1 MKKIINMLPNQ
12 VSKLI
17 IILLSPFLFTS
28 HVFAS
33 IYDWTGKTSTDVTVS
48 TNWKNESTNNYGVPA
63 SGDDVHVGVSSSY
76 NLTVMPVVTANTTW
90 NSLTYGYYGPSS
102 NYTYGII
109 YNLSLTVNSGITLTI
124 VTNIT
129 QNHDPA
135 APASKYNFLATT
147 IEGAGTLL
155 CQGNFIVGDATTK
168 PENTVADVTKVS
180 LQINQLTIS
189 GNVIL
194 NSNGNGINTPAG
206 NDGICYPVFSVEKGT
221 TTLLKQITF
230 VLNDSPLINGYD
242 TYNPPEYR
250 YPGYGAFT
258 ADNTPGS
265 PSTVELKYK
274 QAIVP
279 ADHFYVYFTFGG
291 NNGTILY
298 DDPNNENQTI
308 YTANEPSATTTTTYI
323 NTNAVSYYNLTFSGP
338 STKVLD
344 QNSTLGTT
352 TEGLT
357 TGGTWTTQG
366 STLNMINNNPTVT
379 IGGNWVNST
388 TVNEGTAS
396 VTVAGS
402 IINNAGNIING
413 NSATANTTAGG
424 LTNSG
429 TITCNAEN
437 MTFTGAA
444 TNNSII
450 TGGTGTLTF
459 DGTYTNT
466 SGSSIVTATG
476 LTYFIGNYTNTAGT
490 ITTGTGNVY
499 FDGNYTN
506 NAGSTYTESA
516 TGMTYFNGANQTL
529 YDNSTIG
536 TIFNNVTFNCS
547 GTATMTSGSG
557 NFGIFPTGV
566 LTMVSPATLIGGN
579 TLPGGAGYLTLF
591 SNAASSATI
600 AQIPAGATIGG
611 NINVQRFI
619 TGTNANYRGY
629 RLFSSPVNNVA
640 PTSAANNYINLYY
653 LNKSTTVDGTT
664 YNGAFTAGPGGSSS
678 GFTITNANPTIYIYD
693 ETLPSNNYTFISG
706 KNVGVAAIST
716 TSAGTSVITASNSTS
731 SGTIPAAANIPA
743 ANGYLLYFVGDNTRA
758 SGSPSITPTNAY
770 ITHTGFINQ
779 QNVTVNLWY
788 TPTGGASHLS
798 YTSSL
803 PATSFPGYNMVGN
816 PYPSTIDLKT
826 LYSDNSSNN
835 IGQVFYEL
843 DDLSPNN
850 NYVGYNG
857 ATGATSGT
865 PATSVSEYVASGQ
878 GFLVTATSATASTLT
893 FKETEKPTTITNPS
907 TLLLAH
913 LPTNDSFSLQNSSQ
927 NILTGLHL
935 RLQKDSVTFDECGL
949 YFGDNWSDKF
959 DAADGVDLD
968 GVSPTVYMSS
978 YTSDNIR
985 TCINSLSDY
994 TKGKR
999 IKLFVKGNTDGIYN
1013 LTLADMFNIDTSA
1026 YNIYLLDNFKRDS
1039 LDIGRYKSYAFNI
1052 TNSDTNSYGSNRLE
1066 LAIERKPLPQYQLI
1080 SFTAQKVK
1088 EGVLLTWKT
1097 ENEGDY
1103 TGFGIQKQDVGGAKY
1118 NQLYTLQSSG
1128 DGTYT
1133 YIDHNPATGS
1143 NIYRLQQINIDSL
1156 VSYTNAINVLY
1167 NSAANNNLI
1176 NIYPNPAK
1184 QLININLNSAAP
1196 QTLNSYTAAI
1206 YSSMGAM
1213 VMQTTIS
1220 NGSTITQD
1228 VSGLKPGIY
1237 TVEVKTG
1244 DGNLMGNS
1252 KFIKT
1257 N

>member
-1 MKKIINMLPNQ
+1 MKKIVYMLPKQ
-12 VSKLI
+12 TLKTAFIFLS
-17 IILLSPFLFTS
+17 LLLLTS
-28 HVFAS
+28 NVFAA

-48 TNWKNESTNNYGVPA
+48 GNWKNESGGSGIPG

-90 NSLTYGYYGPSS
+90 NSLTIGYYGPAS
-102 NYTYGII
+102 NYTYGIT

-124 VTNIT
+124 LTNIT

-135 APASKYNFLATT
+135 APSSKYNFLTTT

-155 CQGNFIVGDATTK
+155 CQGNFIVGDAVTK

-189 GNVIL
+189 GNVVL

-258 ADNTPGS
+258 ADNTPNS
-265 PSTVELKYK
+265 PSTLELKYK

-291 NNGTILY
+291 NNGTVLY

-308 YTANEPSATTTTTYI
+308 YTANEPSATATTTYI

-338 STKVLD
+338 STKILD
-344 QNSTLGTT
+344 KNSTLGTT

-366 STLNMINNNPTVT
+366 STLNMGSNNPTVT

-396 VTVAGS
+396 VSVAGY
-402 IINNAGNIING
+402 IQNNTGNIING
-413 NSATANTTAGG
+413 NAATANTTAGG
-424 LTNSG
+424 LINSG

-459 DGTYTNT
+459 DNTYTNT
-466 SGSSIVTATG
+466 SGSSIVTSTG
-476 LTYFIGNYTNTAGT
+476 LTYFIGNYTNNAGT
-490 ITTGTGNVY
+490 LTTGTGNVY
-499 FDGNYTN
+499 FDGNYSN
-506 NAGSTYTESA
+506 NAGAIFTESA
-516 TGMTYFNGANQTL
+516 TGMVYFNGANQTL
-529 YDNSTIG
+529 NDNSTIG
-536 TIFNNVTFNCS
+536 SIFNHVTFNCS
-547 GTATMTSGSG
+547 GTATMTAGTG
-557 NFGIFPTGV
+557 NFGIATTGV
-566 LTMVSPATLIGGN
+566 LYMASPATLIAGS

-591 SNAASSATI
+591 SNATSSATI
-600 AQIPAGATIGG
+600 AQIPSGASIGG
-611 NINVQRFI
+611 NVNVQRFL
-619 TGTNANYRGY
+619 TGTNINYRGY
-629 RLFSSPVNNVA
+629 RLLSSPVNNVG
-640 PTSAANNYINLYY
+640 PTSSANNYINLYC
-653 LNKSTTVDGTT
+653 LNKSTTIDGTT
-664 YNGAFTAGPGGSSS
+664 YNAPFTAGPGGTAS
-678 GFTITNANPTIYIYD
+678 GFTITNANPTIYLYD
-693 ETLPSNNYTFISG
+693 ETLPSSNVSFIAG
-706 KNVGVAAIST
+706 KNVGITGIGSNTVNSVTLASSSIASASVPAT
-716 TSAGTSVITASNSTS
+716 TS
-731 SGTIPAAANIPA
+731 IPA
-743 ANGYLLYFVGDNTRA
+743 ANGYILYFVGDNTRA
-758 SGSPSITPTNAY
+758 SGSTSITPTNAY

-803 PATSFPGYNMVGN
+803 PTIYFPGYNMVGN
-816 PYPSTIDLKT
+816 PYPSTIDLKAV
-826 LYSDNSSNN
+826 YSDNSSNN
-835 IGQVFYEL
+835 IGQIFYEL

-850 NYVGYNG
+850 NYLGYNG
-857 ATGATSGT
+857 LTGATSGT
-865 PATSVSEYVASGQ
+865 PATAVSEYVASGQ
-878 GFLVTATSATASTLT
+878 GFLVTASSATASTLT
-893 FKETEKPTTITNPS
+893 FKETEKPTTVTNPS
-907 TLLLAH
+907 NLILAN
-913 LPTNDSFSLQNSSQ
+913 LPADKSFALQNSSQ

-935 RLQKDSVTFDECGL
+935 RLQKDSATFDECGI
-949 YFGDNWSDKF
+949 YFGDSWSDKF
-959 DAADGVDLD
+959 DAADGIDLD
-968 GVSPTVYMSS
+968 GISPTVYMSS

-999 IKLFVKGNTDGIYN
+999 VKLFVKATTDGIYN
-1013 LTLADMFNIDTSA
+1013 LKLADILNIDTSA
-1026 YNIYLLDNFKRDS
+1026 YNIYLLDHLKSDS

-1052 TNSDTNSYGSNRLE
+1052 TNSDTTTYGPNRLE
-1066 LAIERKPLPQYQLI
+1066 LAIERKPSPKYQLI

-1088 EGVLLTWKT
+1088 EGVLLTWKA

-1103 TGFGIQKQDVGGAKY
+1103 TGFGIQKQNAGNGQYDL
-1118 NQLYTLQSSG
+1118 LYTLQSSG

-1133 YIDHNPATGS
+1133 YIDHNPTTGN
-1143 NIYRLQQINIDSL
+1143 NIYRLKQIGIDSL
-1156 VSYTNAINVLY
+1156 ISYSNAINILY
-1167 NSAANNNLI
+1167 NSATNNNLI

-1184 QLININLNSAAP
+1184 QLININFNTAAL
-1196 QTLNSYTAAI
+1196 QTFNNYTAAI
-1206 YSSMGAM
+1206 YNSMGAM
-1213 VMQTTIS
+1213 VIQTAIN

-1228 VSGLKPGIY
+1228 ISTLKPGIY
-1237 TVEVKTG
+1237 TVELKTG
-1244 DGNLMGNS
+1244 DGNSIGNS